1 MSVKPRILIVDDD
14 SEFIRDFVLLLEGDY
29 ECLTAR
35 HSTEALRLI
44 VNQNPQVVLLDL
56 MLGNE
61 NGLDVLQQILA
72 IDKNI
77 PVIMVT
83 DYASVETAV
92 SAMQK
97 GAFDYITKS
106 PNMNELRLLIEKSF
120 RQRNL
125 SLQRSHLKEQVDRPY
140 DRMIGESE
148 VMVELTEKITLY
160 ARHPANILITG
171 ESGVGKELVA
181 RQIHRHSP
189 QRNAP
194 FIAVNCAAIPRE
206 LAESELFGHEKGAY
220 TGADKRVIGK
230 FEHAAD
236 GIIFM
241 DEISELTQDIQVK
254 LLRVLQE
261 REYSRVGGSGVIKTN
276 AKVIAASNQDLR
288 QCVREG
294 TFREDLYYRLDVLP
308 IEVPPLRK
316 RKKDIPLLIRHFIEQ
331 ECRDMKLPVKTISED
346 IIELFTHYDW
356 PGNIRQLRNFI
367 TRAVILSSDTEIHF
381 EHIDPILHTKD
392 RSLKANS
399 FIPAIPKTWD
409 EMDDLRKKASVKASR
424 IVEKSFVEY
433 LLAKYD
439 GNIARAARETG
450 INRTNLHKIIKRV
463 DSEYGAL

>member
-148 VMVELTEKITLY
+148 AMAELTEKITLY

-288 QCVREG
+288 ECVREG

-331 ECRDMKLPVKTISED
+331 ECRDMKLPVKTISDE

-381 EHIDPILHTKD
+381 EHIDPILQTKD
-392 RSLKANS
+392 KRPKEDS
-399 FIPAIPKTWD
+399 FVPAVPETWEEMD
-409 EMDDLRKKASVKASR
+409 EMRKKASDKASR
-424 IVEKSFVEY
+424 MVEKAFVDH